1 MTLSEFYSS
10 PPLYGKCTESALPLM
25 NLLDILTV
33 ENIFRLQLL
42 KFSHQWNKKQLPSIF
57 DEYFHY
63 ASDVHSYHTRY
74 AAKGNF
80 YKARFRTNAGKKT
93 ISALAD
99 DCWRQLPTETKNL
112 SFFSFPKKVK
122 QYLLSKQN

>member
-1 MTLSEFYSS
+1 
-10 PPLYGKCTESALPLM
+10 M

-42 KFSHQWNKKQLPSIF
+42 KFSHHWHKKQLPSIF

-80 YKARFRTNAGKKT
+80 YKAHFRTNAGKKT
-93 ISALAD
+93 ISALAV
-99 DCWRQLPTETKNL
+99 DCWRQLPTEMKNL